1 MIGIIRARLMRWK
14 KQIISLTFWLFF
26 PCVATSLFIY
36 GTTVI
41 QEDSKVPIGVALEE
55 NTNKANDLL
64 ESMKENPLLQV
75 YQVSKSE
82 AKQRVEA
89 HELDS
94 AFIIEDGYEQAI
106 IDGKRNRL
114 LTSYLSNLS
123 YAYVPVSETVVS
135 FVQQETGRIKAA
147 HTVMQLSDR
156 WSRDEI
162 ISKAIEI
169 QKEENLLQTSMAF
182 HSNKQ
187 SQEKTDF
194 IFSPIGI
201 WAICSLLSSLLL
213 SDWIIKE
220 RKANILPRFVYIKYS
235 FKQYLVINLV
245 LYTTLLLV
253 FDILTFTIFTYL
265 FGETITIE
273 LLVFVILYRI
283 FAQVTGFIVSIP
295 FSNTGLYYLI
305 SFILTLILTITSGAI
320 IPIQGI
326 TILEILNPIYS
337 FINLELSIW
346 LPIMTILFVFWFIK
360 GGKVEN
366 A

>member
-169 QKEENLLQTSMAF
+169 QKEENLLQ
-182 HSNKQ
+182 
-187 SQEKTDF
+187 
-194 IFSPIGI
+194 
-201 WAICSLLSSLLL
+201 
-213 SDWIIKE
+213 
-220 RKANILPRFVYIKYS
+220 NIYGLS
-235 FKQYLVINLV
+235 FKQTISRKDRFY
-245 LYTTLLLV
+245 
-253 FDILTFTIFTYL
+253 ILSYWYM
-265 FGETITIE
+265 G
-273 LLVFVILYRI
+273 
-283 FAQVTGFIVSIP
+283 
-295 FSNTGLYYLI
+295 N
-305 SFILTLILTITSGAI
+305 
-320 IPIQGI
+320 
-326 TILEILNPIYS
+326 
-337 FINLELSIW
+337 
-346 LPIMTILFVFWFIK
+346 M
-360 GGKVEN
+360 
-366 A
+366 